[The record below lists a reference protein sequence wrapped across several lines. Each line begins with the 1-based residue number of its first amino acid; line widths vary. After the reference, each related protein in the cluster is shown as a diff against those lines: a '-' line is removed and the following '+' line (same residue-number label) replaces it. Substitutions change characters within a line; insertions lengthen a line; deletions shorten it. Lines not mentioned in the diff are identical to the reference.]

1 MSSDFLFCCTLTNGW
16 SLVEIRAPNSKPR
29 NNNLLQWL
37 QTSKKEKISFWNFL
51 LLLKVQR
58 GRLWDLRLFE
68 NVMQF
73 LSQAHR
79 KNLITFCWK
88 LCYTAI
94 SHIFFYY
101 CHFFV
106 TIFLWYSTKLSII
119 HVLHKKSFFHIWA
132 NIFWMVSLSRS

>member
-1 MSSDFLFCCTLTNGW
+1 MGGALWRSELLTVNQGTIIFYNGYKLCLYLF
-16 SLVEIRAPNSKPR
+16 
-29 NNNLLQWL
+29 
-37 QTSKKEKISFWNFL
+37 KKKITFWNFL